1 MVEEK
6 NETIIWLFDIS
17 GYTEIDLSVVQT
29 SPPAPSNVTSDNDK
43 EKLSQNAVTKLNSLT
58 DEFNSEIEKE
68 IKRVLKGNITVQS
81 EILFSTGSII
91 LSGTVALI
99 SWGGAA
105 VVNALQKELESQI
118 TTLVKMS
125 VQRVVNKVIRNNM
138 TGAQLILKPVE
149 ISVTAHGSNKRIGKR
164 SFSVE
169 SNDET
174 GDLIRKYQRD
184 SFLLNIPQGTLIVAL
199 LFIIVII
206 ELVCLV
212 NKFFVIAL
220 RH

>member
-17 GYTEIDLSVVQT
+17 GYTEIDLPVVQT
-29 SPPAPSNVTSDNDK
+29 SPPAPSDVTNDNDK
-43 EKLSQNAVTKLNSLT
+43 EKLSQNAVNKLNSLT

-81 EILFSTGSII
+81 EILFQTGSIK

-105 VVNALQKELESQI
+105 VVNALQKEHESQI

-125 VQRVVNKVIRNNM
+125 VQRVVNKVIRTNM
-138 TGAQLILKPVE
+138 TGAALSTLKPVE
-149 ISVTAHGSNKRIGKR
+149 IKVTAHGSNKKISKR

-184 SFLLNIPQGTLIVAL
+184 SFLLNIPQGILIVAL
-199 LFIIVII
+199 LIIIVLIT
-206 ELVCLV
+206 LV
-212 NKFFVIAL
+212 
-220 RH
+220 